1 MLEIHDVIRW
11 AKRSFP
17 DALFVSTT
25 GFITRDLLEVQDDAN
40 NFYLVGSM
48 GMAAPIGLGL
58 ALATGRQVVIL
69 DGDGSLMMNLGAL
82 PVVGQS
88 DTGIVHVVLDNGAH
102 ASTGGQK
109 TVHLA
114 DPVGVAVACGYRFAV
129 SVVSDA
135 ELAAVPTGGAGPALV
150 HTRCAARSTLIG
162 ARLALTPQELVTRF
176 QSQLIGAP
184 S

>member
-1 MLEIHDVIRW
+1 MLEIHDVIQW

-17 DALFVSTT
+17 EALFVSTT
-25 GFITRDLLEVQDDAN
+25 GFITRDLLEVQDDAEN
-40 NFYLVGSM
+40 LYLVGSM

-58 ALATGRQVVIL
+58 ALATGQQVVVL

-88 DTGIVHVVLDNGAH
+88 DARIVHVVLDNGAH

-129 SVVSDA
+129 SVESDA
-135 ELAAVPTGGAGPALV
+135 ELAAVPTRRDGPTLV
-150 HTRCAARSTLIG
+150 HTRCAARSARIG
-162 ARLALTPQELVTRF
+162 ARLALTPKQLVTRF
-176 QSQLIGAP
+176 QSRVIEAP